1 MSPGTDGISS
11 DRDRRREG
19 FDEYP
24 HADRRADMVL
34 PTDREVHLMYV
45 RVVRF
50 TDASPDRIE
59 EVLARVKES
68 GGPPPGV
75 STSRLQLLSDPEH
88 STAVVLQYFET
99 ADDMA
104 AATRVFDAMDASE
117 TPGTRAS
124 VDTCEVKLDLA
135 RS

>member
-1 MSPGTDGISS
+1 
-11 DRDRRREG
+11 
-19 FDEYP
+19 
-24 HADRRADMVL
+24 
-34 PTDREVHLMYV
+34 MYV

-50 TDASPDRIE
+50 TDVSPDRLA

-75 STSRLQLLSDPEH
+75 SMSRLQLLSDPEQG
-88 STAVVLQYFET
+88 TAVVLQYFET
-99 ADDMA
+99 ADEMDTA
-104 AATRVFDAMDASE
+104 ARVFEAMDASE

-124 VDTCEVKLDLA
+124 ADTCEVKLDIA

>member
-1 MSPGTDGISS
+1 
-11 DRDRRREG
+11 
-19 FDEYP
+19 
-24 HADRRADMVL
+24 
-34 PTDREVHLMYV
+34 MYV

-50 TDASPDRIE
+50 TDASPDRIA

-75 STSRLQLLSDPEH
+75 SMSRLQLLSDSEQG
-88 STAVVLQYFET
+88 TAIVLQYFET
-99 ADDMA
+99 ADEMDA
-104 AATRVFDAMDASE
+104 AARVFDAMDASE

>member
-1 MSPGTDGISS
+1 M
-11 DRDRRREG
+11 
-19 FDEYP
+19 
-24 HADRRADMVL
+24 
-34 PTDREVHLMYV
+34 
-45 RVVRF
+45 RF
-50 TDASPDRIE
+50 TDASPDRIA

-75 STSRLQLLSDPEH
+75 SMSRLQLLSDSEQG
-88 STAVVLQYFET
+88 TAIVLQYFET
-99 ADDMA
+99 ADEME